1 MKTGANFLDQK
12 KINDGFA
19 GGLTAKEISDD
30 LQIAL
35 GHVETYAPKKKK
47 VTKKKVAKNAE

>member
-35 GHVETYAPKKKK
+35 GHVETYAPKKK
-47 VTKKKVAKNAE
+47 VTKKKVAKKAE